1 MSVIKRL
8 HAPLIVMFGVIIAM
22 VAFATPS
29 NAAPYTTQPT
39 TSVSNQTPTAGG
51 TVTFSGSG
59 FLAGETITITLDN
72 GTTFPSVVANASG
85 AFSTTL
91 TLSASLSGTHTLT
104 ATGTTSGR
112 TSSTTIQVAAASA
125 NAGAVPSTGV
135 TPSSGGL
142 AFTGAAVIGIGALGG
157 LLLVGGAAMVLAGR
171 RRKVNA

>member
-39 TSVSNQTPTAGG
+39 TSVSDQTPAAGG
-51 TVTFSGSG
+51 TITFSGSG
-59 FLAGETITITLDN
+59 FLPGETITITLDN
-72 GTTFPSVVANASG
+72 GTTFPSVVANAAG
-85 AFSTTL
+85 AFSTTI
-91 TLSASLSGTHTLT
+91 TLSAGLSGTHTLT

-125 NAGAVPSTGV
+125 NAGVAPST
-135 TPSSGGL
+135 GGL
-142 AFTGAAVIGIGALGG
+142 AFTGAAVVGIGALGA

>member
-1 MSVIKRL
+1 MSAIKRF
-8 HAPLIVMFGVIIAM
+8 HAPLIVIFGVMVAM
-22 VAFATPS
+22 VAFASPS
-29 NAAPYTTQPT
+29 SAAPYTTQPT
-39 TSVSNQTPTAGG
+39 TSVSNQNPVAGG

-72 GTTFPSVVANASG
+72 GTTFPSVVADASG

-104 ATGTTSGR
+104 ATGATSGR

-125 NAGAVPSTGV
+125 NAGVV
-135 TPSSGGL
+135 PSSGGL
-142 AFTGAAVIGIGALGG
+142 AFTGAAVVGIGALGA
-157 LLLVGGAAMVLAGR
+157 LLLVGGAAMVLATR